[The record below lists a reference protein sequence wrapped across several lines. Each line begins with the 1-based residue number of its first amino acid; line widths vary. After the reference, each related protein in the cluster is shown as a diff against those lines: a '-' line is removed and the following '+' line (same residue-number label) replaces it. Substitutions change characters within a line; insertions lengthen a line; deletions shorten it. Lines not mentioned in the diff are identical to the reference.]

1 MVVVRN
7 PQSLERVRGAGSSAG
22 GDDAGAADAGV
33 TDAGAADADPSCDLS
48 RGDNVYTGCGYVYQ
62 KESDAIQQCGT
73 GQPLPFI
80 WDGAEMSGCGINRGD
95 NVYTGCGYVYQKE
108 SDAIQQ
114 CGTGQPLPFIPT
126 GQ

>member
-1 MVVVRN
+1 MAAVPMLAGVGLMMVCSS
-7 PQSLERVRGAGSSAG
+7 SLSAFMMMGGDGDDAAAGTGAGADAAGAGADAAGDDAGAGGDDAGAG
-22 GDDAGAADAGV
+22 GDDAGAADA
-33 TDAGAADADPSCDLS
+33 DPSCELS
-48 RGDNVYTGCGYVYQ
+48 
-62 KESDAIQQCGT
+62 
-73 GQPLPFI
+73 
-80 WDGAEMSGCGINRGD
+80 RGD